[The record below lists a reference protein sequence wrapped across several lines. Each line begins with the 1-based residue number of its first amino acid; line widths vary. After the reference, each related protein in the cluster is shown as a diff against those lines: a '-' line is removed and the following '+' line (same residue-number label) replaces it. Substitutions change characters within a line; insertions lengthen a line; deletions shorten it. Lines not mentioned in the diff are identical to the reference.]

1 VLLLPSCA
9 VGCVSADFC
18 VVNEQHNSH
27 RQTALFTSA
36 DASSNYFQRHD
47 KIFSSTSKNIF
58 EYSKNIF
65 HATEYIF
72 HDVEFKFR
80 DVEYIFHDV
89 EYIFHIMEYVFQGVG
104 KSFSMGW
111 KKFSDASGVVM
122 KAVSPPLPRRCS
134 PWNDTSSDIKKQ
146 E

>member
-1 VLLLPSCA
+1 MQSCA
-9 VGCVSADFC
+9 VGGVSVGFC
-18 VVNEQHNSH
+18 VVNEQHDSH

-89 EYIFHIMEYVFQGVG
+89 EYIFHIMEYVLQGVG
-104 KSFSMGW
+104 KSFSMG
-111 KKFSDASGVVM
+111 
-122 KAVSPPLPRRCS
+122 
-134 PWNDTSSDIKKQ
+134 
-146 E
+146 